1 MTGEEMSTDPVG
13 VDGMPLLDDQ
23 PIDFSKVACSIDGVP
38 MVNLFDAQLCMLC
51 SWKITLS
58 LGL

>member
-1 MTGEEMSTDPVG
+1 MTGEEMSTDPIG

-38 MVNLFDAQLCMLC
+38 MVNMFEVHVCLLC
-51 SWKITLS
+51 SLKLTLE
-58 LGL
+58 